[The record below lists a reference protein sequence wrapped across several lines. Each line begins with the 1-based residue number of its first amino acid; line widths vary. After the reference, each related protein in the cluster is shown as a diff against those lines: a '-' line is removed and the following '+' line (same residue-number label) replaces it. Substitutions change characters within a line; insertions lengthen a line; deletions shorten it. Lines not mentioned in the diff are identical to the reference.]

1 MKLLDT
7 ITSIVM
13 AKFFI
18 GKKLFKKTI
27 KNSSNDIIKL
37 IDNKIYNKS
46 ELENINSNK
55 EDLLKIKY
63 LQFVIIN
70 EVGYFYDILY
80 IDKKNGT
87 SSVFNI
93 EIIQNGEKSILVF
106 SKDLQINKK
115 MEYFFFLFYW
125 FGLITMIFEI
135 GLSLYNLYSNSSY
148 EINLNEFGMTLFY
161 LSFVPIWGLC
171 IKYYI
176 NTIVSKKI
184 KLFMNQFEELILK

>member
-1 MKLLDT
+1 MKIIDI

-18 GKKLFKKTI
+18 GNKLYKKTI
-27 KNSSNDIIKL
+27 DISRNNILKL
-37 IDNKIYNKS
+37 IDEKIYKKS
-46 ELENINSNK
+46 EIDKINLKNEDSLKNK
-55 EDLLKIKY
+55 NQQFIIIKE
-63 LQFVIIN
+63 F
-70 EVGYFYDILY
+70 GYFYYILF
-80 IDKKNGT
+80 IDRKNES

-93 EIIQNGEKSILVF
+93 EIKQNGEKSILVF

-148 EINLNEFGMTLFY
+148 EIKINEFGMTLFY

-176 NTIVSKKI
+176 NTVVSKKI

>member
-1 MKLLDT
+1 MKIID
-7 ITSIVM
+7 IVTSIVM

-18 GKKLFKKTI
+18 GNKLYKKTI
-27 KNSSNDIIKL
+27 DISRNNILKL
-37 IDNKIYNKS
+37 IDEKIYKK
-46 ELENINSNK
+46 LEIDKINLKNEGSLKDENQQFIIIK
-55 EDLLKIKY
+55 E
-63 LQFVIIN
+63 F
-70 EVGYFYDILY
+70 GYFYYILF
-80 IDKKNGT
+80 IDRENET

-93 EIIQNGEKSILVF
+93 EIKQNGEKSILVF
-106 SKDLQINKK
+106 GKDLQINKK
-115 MEYFFFLFYW
+115 MEYLFYLFYW

-135 GLSLYNLYSNSSY
+135 GLSLYNLNSNSSY
-148 EINLNEFGMTLFY
+148 EFNINEFGITLFY

>member
-1 MKLLDT
+1 MKLLE
-7 ITSIVM
+7 ITNSIVM

-18 GKKLFKKTI
+18 GNKLFKKTI
-27 KNSSNDIIKL
+27 ENSSNDIIKL
-37 IDNKIYNKS
+37 IDNKIYKKS
-46 ELENINSNK
+46 EIDNINQIK
-55 EDLLKIKY
+55 ENLLKIKY
-63 LQFVIIN
+63 PQFVIIN
-70 EVGYFYDILY
+70 EVGYYYDIFY
-80 IDKKNGT
+80 IDKKNGI

-93 EIIQNGEKSILVF
+93 EIIKNGEKSILVF

-135 GLSLYNLYSNSSY
+135 VTFLYNLFGNSSY
-148 EINLNEFGMTLFY
+148 EIKINEFGMTLFY
-161 LSFVPIWGLC
+161 LIIVPIWGLC

>member
-1 MKLLDT
+1 MKLLNT

-18 GKKLFKKTI
+18 GNKLFKKNI

-80 IDKKNGT
+80 IDKKNGI

-93 EIIQNGEKSILVF
+93 EIIQSGETSILLF

-135 GLSLYNLYSNSSY
+135 GVFLYNLYSNSSY
-148 EINLNEFGMTLFY
+148 EIKINEFGMTLFY

-176 NTIVSKKI
+176 NTVVSKKI
-184 KLFMNQFEELILK
+184 KLFMNQFEELIFK

>member
-1 MKLLDT
+1 MKLIDV
-7 ITSIVM
+7 ITSILN

-18 GKKLFKKTI
+18 GDKLYKKTI
-27 KNSSNDIIKL
+27 NISRNNIIKL
-37 IDNKIYNKS
+37 IDEKIYKNS
-46 ELENINSNK
+46 EIDKINLNK
-55 EDLLKIKY
+55 EDSLKNKNQQFLVIKE
-63 LQFVIIN
+63 F
-70 EVGYFYDILY
+70 GYFYYILF
-80 IDKKNGT
+80 IDKKNET

-106 SKDLQINKK
+106 GKDLQINKK
-115 MEYFFFLFYW
+115 MEFFFFLFYW

-135 GLSLYNLYSNSSY
+135 GLFLYNLYSNSSY
-148 EINLNEFGMTLFY
+148 EIKINEFGITLFY

-171 IKYYI
+171 IKNYI

>member
-1 MKLLDT
+1 MKLLEIT
-7 ITSIVM
+7 TSIVM

-18 GKKLFKKTI
+18 GNKLFKKTI
-27 KNSSNDIIKL
+27 ENSSNDIIKL
-37 IDNKIYNKS
+37 IDNKIYKKS
-46 ELENINSNK
+46 EIDNINQIK
-55 EDLLKIKY
+55 ENLLKIKY
-63 LQFVIIN
+63 PQFVIIN
-70 EVGYFYDILY
+70 EVGYYYDIFY
-80 IDKKNGT
+80 IDKKNGI

-93 EIIQNGEKSILVF
+93 EIIKNGEKSILVF

-135 GLSLYNLYSNSSY
+135 VTFLYNLFGNSSY
-148 EINLNEFGMTLFY
+148 EIKINEFGMTLFY
-161 LSFVPIWGLC
+161 LIIVPIWGLC

>member
-1 MKLLDT
+1 MKLLNT

-18 GKKLFKKTI
+18 GNKLFKKNI

-37 IDNKIYNKS
+37 IGNKIYNKS

-80 IDKKNGT
+80 IDKKNGI

-93 EIIQNGEKSILVF
+93 EIIQSGETSILLF

-115 MEYFFFLFYW
+115 MEYFFYLFYW

-148 EINLNEFGMTLFY
+148 EIKINEFGMTLFY

-176 NTIVSKKI
+176 NTVVSKKI

>member
-1 MKLLDT
+1 MKLLEIT
-7 ITSIVM
+7 TSIVM

-18 GKKLFKKTI
+18 GNKLFKKTI
-27 KNSSNDIIKL
+27 ENSSNDIIKL
-37 IDNKIYNKS
+37 IDNKIYKKS
-46 ELENINSNK
+46 EIDNINQIK
-55 EDLLKIKY
+55 ENLLKIKY
-63 LQFVIIN
+63 PQFVIIN
-70 EVGYFYDILY
+70 EVGYYYDIFY
-80 IDKKNGT
+80 IDKKNGI

-93 EIIQNGEKSILVF
+93 EIIKNGEKSILVF

-135 GLSLYNLYSNSSY
+135 VTFLYNLFGNSSY
-148 EINLNEFGMTLFY
+148 EIKINEFGMALFY
-161 LSFVPIWGLC
+161 LIIVPIWGLC

>member
-1 MKLLDT
+1 MKLLEIT
-7 ITSIVM
+7 TSIVM

-18 GKKLFKKTI
+18 GNKLFKKTI
-27 KNSSNDIIKL
+27 ENSSNDIIKL
-37 IDNKIYNKS
+37 IDNKIYKKS
-46 ELENINSNK
+46 EIDNINQIK
-55 EDLLKIKY
+55 ENLLKIKY

-70 EVGYFYDILY
+70 EVGYYYDILY
-80 IDKKNGT
+80 IDKKNGI
-87 SSVFNI
+87 SSIFNI
-93 EIIQNGEKSILVF
+93 EIIKNGEKSILVF

-135 GLSLYNLYSNSSY
+135 VTFLYNLFGNSSY
-148 EINLNEFGMTLFY
+148 EIKINEFGMTLFY
-161 LSFVPIWGLC
+161 LIIVPIWGLC